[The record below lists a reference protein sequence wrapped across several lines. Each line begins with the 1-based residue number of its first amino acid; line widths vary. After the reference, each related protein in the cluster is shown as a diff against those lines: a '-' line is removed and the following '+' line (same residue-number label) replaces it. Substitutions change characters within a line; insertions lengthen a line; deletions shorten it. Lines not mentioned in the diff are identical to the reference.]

1 MNWKRSLM
9 LVAFIAMAAAIAGA
23 QAPVKWPA
31 VHSEVLVSGEWLA
44 AHLNDPKVI
53 VVDVARS
60 PDTYNAGH
68 IPGARLLARK
78 DVGDDRNGLQ
88 NEFPPMNELVAS
100 IQKLGVGEKSRV
112 VLYDEAAGLDAARA
126 FVAFDVAGYGGKAA
140 ILDGLWK
147 RWKADN
153 RPVSAEKPTVKASTW
168 VPKPK
173 TEIVAH
179 LASVKELSEKAE
191 KPGANVALVDARPD
205 AQYKGEQ
212 KQEGIARPGHIPGAQ
227 CIFWQKNIVSQDNP
241 VMKPVDDLHQ
251 LYASAGLDPKN
262 EVVTYCT
269 TGGQASF
276 EYFALRYLGYKVR
289 FYDGSY
295 EEWNAAPG
303 TRVETTAR

>member
-1 MNWKRSLM
+1 
-9 LVAFIAMAAAIAGA
+9 MAAVIAGA
-23 QAPVKWPA
+23 QAPVTWPA
-31 VHSEVLVSGEWLA
+31 VHSEVLVSSEWLA
-44 AHLNDPKVI
+44 SHLSDPNVV
-53 VVDVARS
+53 VVDVARTTDVYS
-60 PDTYNAGH
+60 AGH

-78 DVGDDRNGLQ
+78 DVGDDRNGLS
-88 NEFPPMNELVAS
+88 NEFPPVKELVAS
-100 IQKLGVGEKSRV
+100 IQKLGVGENSRV

-126 FVAFDVAGYGGKAA
+126 FVAFDYAGYGGRAA
-140 ILDGLWK
+140 ILDGQWK
-147 RWKADN
+147 RWKAEN
-153 RPVSAEKPTVKASTW
+153 RPVTAEKPPVTASTW
-168 VPKPK
+168 APKPR
-173 TEIVAH
+173 TEI
-179 LASVKELSEKAE
+179 LARLDNVRELSEKAE
-191 KPGANVALVDARPD
+191 KPGASVSLVDARPD

-227 CIFWQKNIVSQDNP
+227 CIFWQKNIVSQENP
-241 VMKPVDDLHQ
+241 VMRPVDELHD
-251 LYASAGLDPKN
+251 LYAAAGLDPKN